1 MASTNDITTRLRAMS
16 RYAHDDLSIGD
27 EAADEIERLQHGAR
41 LAARALHWIDVAA
54 GLPDDDITVL
64 CWIGETCVWFA
75 GWHDAD
81 GWRDAVHG
89 NMIEGVTHWSDPIAP
104 GADIAADDDRKR
116 LIDRVERLRGLCKTA
131 VGMLRD
137 AGRDADAELIH
148 GLIGDMEDGALRQHG
163 AGLPG
168 ALRDQGVSAR

>member
-1 MASTNDITTRLRAMS
+1 MASTNDLTTRLRAMS

-27 EAADEIERLQHGAR
+27 EAADVIERLRSDVHSCHSDCSRAGCVNGRLREEIERMR
-41 LAARALHWIDVAA
+41 PEV
-54 GLPDDDITVL
+54 
-64 CWIGETCVWFA
+64 E
-75 GWHDAD
+75 
-81 GWRDAVHG
+81 
-89 NMIEGVTHWSDPIAP
+89 
-104 GADIAADDDRKR
+104 R